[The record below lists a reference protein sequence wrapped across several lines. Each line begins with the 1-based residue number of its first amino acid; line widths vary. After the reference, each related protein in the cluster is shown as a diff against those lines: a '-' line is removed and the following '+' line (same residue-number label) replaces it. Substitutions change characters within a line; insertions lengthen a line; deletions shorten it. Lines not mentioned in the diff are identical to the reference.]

1 MSNQKSTLTELF
13 CLTGLFL
20 DKADVES
27 NKIYLHVRS
36 PRLSATCPKCGEST
50 KRVSKKVQRQVKHG
64 FCDNRLVVLRIT
76 LRDFQCSRCGLF
88 REKVPGIDRRQTTA
102 RFRALVVP
110 KIRDRSFSA
119 VAKEFGLSA
128 SSLIRSANDL
138 LKKTLVPWPDEPFA
152 LGIDE
157 HSFAGHDLVITLTD
171 VTHHKLLGIL
181 KDDRNASLAAWLRKM
196 PENVRRSIKSACID
210 MHGGYRSVMEK
221 ELPKIPVVI
230 DKFHVIQHFNFHL
243 QQLRLL
249 YTSSARPLPKQLL
262 EKNKEDL
269 IAEEKEEIKFIF
281 EHYPAIAE
289 FWRLKEIMRDIYRM
303 KKPEE
308 ARHRFD
314 SMLDGLELDPR
325 RRWQELYRTLSRWR
339 DNILNYF
346 SEGRVTNA
354 YTEGVHTRIKL
365 LKRIS
370 YGFRNKTNYIA
381 KMTLAFLP
389 LTAILEALNHH
400 LV

>member
-1 MSNQKSTLTELF
+1 M
-13 CLTGLFL
+13 
-20 DKADVES
+20 
-27 NKIYLHVRS
+27 HVRS
-36 PRLSATCPKCGEST
+36 PRLSAVCPKCGKPT
-50 KRVSKKVQRQVKHG
+50 KRVSKKINRRVKHG
-64 FCDNRLVVLRIT
+64 FCDNRLVVLSVT
-76 LRDFQCSRCGLF
+76 MRDFRCPKCGLF
-88 REKVPGIDRRQTTA
+88 RESVPGIDRRQTTA

-138 LKKTLVPWPDEPFA
+138 AGKATMPWPDEPFA

-181 KDDRNASLAAWLRKM
+181 KDDRNASLAVWLRNM
-196 PENVRRSIKSACID
+196 PENIRHLIKSACID

-221 ELPKIPVVI
+221 EMPEVPVVI

-243 QQLRLL
+243 QQLRSL
-249 YTSSARPLPKQLL
+249 YTSAAYPLPKQLL

-269 IAEEKEEIKFIF
+269 TAEEKEDIEYIF
-281 EHYPAIAE
+281 KRYPPIAE
-289 FWRLKEIMRDIYRM
+289 FWRLKEIMRNIYRM
-303 KKPEE
+303 KKPNE
-308 ARHRFD
+308 AKRRFD

-339 DNILNYF
+339 NNILNYF
-346 SEGRVTNA
+346 SEGRITNA

-389 LTAILEALNHH
+389 LAAILEALGHH

>member
-1 MSNQKSTLTELF
+1 MSNQKRTLTELF

-20 DKADVES
+20 DRTEIEGDL
-27 NKIYLHVRS
+27 ILLHVRS
-36 PRLSATCPKCGEST
+36 PRLSAACPKCGKST
-50 KRVSKKVQRQVKHG
+50 KRVSKRITRQIKHG

-76 LRDFQCSRCGLF
+76 LRDFRCSKCGLF
-88 REKVPGIDRRQTTA
+88 RESISGIDRRRTTA
-102 RFRALVVP
+102 RFRALVIP

-138 LKKTLVPWPDEPFA
+138 LNKTLVPWPDEPFA

-181 KDDRNASLAAWLRKM
+181 KDDRNSSLSFWLQNM
-196 PENVRRSIKSACID
+196 PENIRQSIKSACMD
-210 MHGGYRSVMEK
+210 MHGGYSSVMEK
-221 ELPKIPVVI
+221 VLPEVPVVI

-249 YTSSARPLPKQLL
+249 YTSSAHPLPKQLL

-269 IAEEKEEIKFIF
+269 TAEEKEEVKIIF
-281 EHYPAIAE
+281 EQYPAIAE

-308 ARHRFD
+308 ARRRFD

-339 DNILNYF
+339 NNILNYF
-346 SEGRVTNA
+346 SEGRITNA

-389 LTAILEALNHH
+389 LAAILEALSHH